1 METIHRYVA
10 EAGRVNAHIESGLI
24 LLCRLAPTRERAM
37 EEMRPMLNSMGR
49 GGEEFLKR
57 TVFGSPDDIIER
69 LQEYIDVG
77 LDKFVLW
84 PVAGP
89 VAEPGAWAG
98 QMELIGREIAN
109 HYARVAKAA

>member
-1 METIHRYVA
+1 MED
-10 EAGRVNAHIESGLI
+10 
-24 LLCRLAPTRERAM
+24 
-37 EEMRPMLNSMGR
+37 MRPMLDSMGR
-49 GGEEFLKR
+49 GGDAFLQR
-57 TVFGSPDDIIER
+57 TVFGSPDDIIQR

-84 PVAGP
+84 P